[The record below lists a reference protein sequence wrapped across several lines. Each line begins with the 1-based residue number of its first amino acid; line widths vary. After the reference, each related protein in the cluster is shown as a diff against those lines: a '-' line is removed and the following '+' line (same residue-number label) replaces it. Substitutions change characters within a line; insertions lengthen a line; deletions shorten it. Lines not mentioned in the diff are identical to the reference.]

1 MNTFHFMNSQ
11 KTENR
16 LKVYSEK
23 VYHEKYV
30 KFPITNKTD
39 KLKV

>member
-1 MNTFHFMNSQ
+1 MKLQDNQ

-16 LKVYSEK
+16 LKVSPEK
-23 VYHEKYV
+23 VYHGKYV
-30 KFPITNKTD
+30 KFPITIKAG